1 MQVAWTDQNWWQE
14 PEHQDEILTN
24 VMLYWLSGCIG
35 PSIRLYYECV
45 VIVIIVIIIIHS
57 LR

>member
-1 MQVAWTDQNWWQE
+1 
-14 PEHQDEILTN
+14 
-24 VMLYWLSGCIG
+24 MLYWLSGCIG
-35 PSIRLYYECV
+35 PSIRLYFECV